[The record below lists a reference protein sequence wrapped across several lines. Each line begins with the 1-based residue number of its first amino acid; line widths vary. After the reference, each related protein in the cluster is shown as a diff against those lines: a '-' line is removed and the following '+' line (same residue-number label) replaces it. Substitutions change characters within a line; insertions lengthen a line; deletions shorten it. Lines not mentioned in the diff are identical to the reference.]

1 MDASW
6 PDKRTTGMVH
16 DPYRH
21 LENIDTRRNDPD
33 DADHNEFEDSD
44 EDEELDP
51 VYVAHFLRQVGASW
65 ATSSQYATH
74 RLIVS
79 EENGMGYHLEYP
91 GIALFLIPASA
102 VFRDFL
108 TIDQEHIRGSHEH
121 LPEEQRR
128 RLSCLRYAG
137 LPATPHGHPSAH
149 PLPTWPNTHHQGDL
163 HKPQQVPN
171 VGPSTEMLSL
181 PVLELTIPYPEHF
194 QPLLQAMY
202 DLDLDTWAA
211 SFTPATIGPIT
222 ANVSRL
228 ECSTDIT
235 LRCLEYYRQIRPQAS
250 DTIHRAVQGDREDLE
265 RLYQLA
271 ARGGLLSQNP

>member
-6 PDKRTTGMVH
+6 PDKRTTEIVH
-16 DPYRH
+16 DSYRH
-21 LENIDTRRNDPD
+21 LENTDTWRNDPD
-33 DADHNEFEDSD
+33 DADHNDYEDSD

-51 VYVAHFLRQVGASW
+51 VYVAHFLRQMGASW

-79 EENGMGYHLEYP
+79 EENGMGYHFEYP
-91 GIALFLIPASA
+91 GIAQFLIPASA

-108 TIDQEHIRGSHEH
+108 TVDQEHIRGSHEH

-137 LPATPHGHPSAH
+137 LPATPHGHPSTH
-149 PLPTWPNTHHQGDL
+149 PLPTWPPHHQGNL

-171 VGPSTEMLSL
+171 VGPSTEMLSF
-181 PVLELTIPYPEHF
+181 PVLELMIPYPEHF

-250 DTIHRAVQGDREDLE
+250 DTIHRTVQGDREDLE

>member
-1 MDASW
+1 MGI
-6 PDKRTTGMVH
+6 TH

-21 LENIDTRRNDPD
+21 LENIDTQRNDPD
-33 DADHNEFEDSD
+33 GADHNDYEDCD

-51 VYVAHFLRQVGASW
+51 VYVAHFLRHTGASW
-65 ATSSQYATH
+65 ATSAQYATH

-79 EENGMGYHLEYP
+79 EENGTSYHLEYP

-108 TIDQEHIRGSHEH
+108 AIDLDHTGRSHEI
-121 LPEEQRR
+121 LPEEQRQ
-128 RLSCLRYAG
+128 RLSCLRYARF
-137 LPATPHGHPSAH
+137 PATPHGHPSAH
-149 PLPTWPNTHHQGDL
+149 PLPTWPNSQYQENFHQ
-163 HKPQQVPN
+163 PQQVPN
-171 VGPSTEMLSL
+171 VEPGTEMLSL
-181 PVLELTIPYPEHF
+181 PVLELAIPYPEHF
-194 QPLLQAMY
+194 QPLLQVMY
-202 DLDLDTWAA
+202 DLDLDIWAA

-235 LRCLEYYRQIRPQAS
+235 LRCLEYYRQIRPQAG
-250 DTIHRAVQGDREDLE
+250 DTIHRTVQRDREDLE

-271 ARGGLLSQNP
+271 AGAGLLSQNP